1 MRTLFLISA
10 LTLMPLLTW
19 ADFTPKVAAK
29 ALLCELV
36 DLSRSRTLE
45 RRQVVINP
53 KSSRAILMLMGGNSD
68 VTGTV
73 RDFPGS
79 DSLSRRLEI
88 TLQGTHGFG
97 GHSHSRVSYRLDQ
110 AVNNQSL
117 GEAQLSGEFIELLLR
132 CFLRNAPAVI

>member
-1 MRTLFLISA
+1 MRTLLIISA
-10 LTLMPLLTW
+10 LTLMPFLTW
-19 ADFTPKVAAK
+19 ADLAPRVAGK

-36 DLSRSRTLE
+36 DLSRSRILE
-45 RRQVVINP
+45 RRQALINP
-53 KSSRAILMLMGGNSD
+53 KSSKAILMLMGGNSD

-79 DSLSRRLEI
+79 DSVSRRLEI

-97 GHSHSRVSYRLDQ
+97 GHSFSRVSYRLDQ
-110 AVNNQSL
+110 AVTNQSL
-117 GEAQLSGEFIELLLR
+117 GEAQLSGDFTELLLR